1 MSGMSD
7 EDQENEKEADE
18 GESLEL
24 VEVDEDEE
32 IDELEVDEDDEL
44 DESDEVVEE
53 KVPEKG
59 AYLII
64 GQGDFS
70 TVMSNRGADDP
81 GDNTL
86 SAPHAI
92 CKFGDMLFVSDG
104 GNHRVLIWDQ
114 FPEEMGEPSNVVL
127 GQEDFA
133 DCLENRGLSTTLDE
147 MTSGLGDENLDGF
160 TISKAE
166 EDTLSM
172 PAGLSVIDGKLY
184 VVDSGNHRVARWN
197 GIPSDD
203 GEPPTLVMGQDNLE
217 QNEANRE
224 GLVGSGSLFFPTGIC
239 SGDDQHVFV
248 ADKDNHRVLIWK
260 KIPFSD
266 GWNADLCLG
275 QKDMD
280 ERDANR
286 GDFDNVLQDTL
297 SFPTGVFYDVEN
309 DKVFVVDQ
317 GNNRVLIW
325 NSLPRDNGQPAD
337 VVIGQKDFVSRSPNM
352 GKGENRADQGS
363 MYFPNDVVAGKTGFF
378 VSDSGNNRVLYWKEV
393 PTENG
398 QPADMVFGQS
408 NFHDNRHNRYTKA
421 NAATLNDPY
430 GLWLEEEENPDWVPL
445 EERPEKKPAEES
457 LDESSPEG
465 GVEEDNAD
473 EYIPEYLFK
482 LFIADRGN
490 SRVAVWNELPIMPEE
505 EDKEQD
511 DFIEI
516 EDANLLIGEDED
528 DDYLADEDDDQA
540 TPTEELPSV

>member
-1 MSGMSD
+1 MSD
-7 EDQENEKEADE
+7 EDQEHKEDLNEE
-18 GESLEL
+18 ESLEL
-24 VEVDEDEE
+24 VETNDEDEL
-32 IDELEVDEDDEL
+32 DELEVDESDEL
-44 DESDEVVEE
+44 DELDEVVDE
-53 KVPEKG
+53 KIPERG

-86 SAPHAI
+86 SAPQGV
-92 CKFGDMLFVSDG
+92 CKFGDMLFVSDA
-104 GNHRVLIWDQ
+104 GNHRVLVWDQ
-114 FPEEMGEPSNVVL
+114 FPEESGEPSNVVL

-172 PAGLSVIDGKLY
+172 PAGLCVIDGKLY

-217 QNEANRE
+217 ENEANRQ
-224 GLVGSGSLFFPTGIC
+224 GLVGSGSLFFPTGIS

-266 GWNADLCLG
+266 GWNADISLG
-275 QKDMD
+275 QLGMD

-286 GDFDNVLQDTL
+286 GDFENVQQDTM

-317 GNNRVLIW
+317 GNHRVLIW
-325 NSLPRDNGQPAD
+325 NSLPRDAGQPAD

-352 GKGENRADQGS
+352 GKGEARASQES

-378 VSDSGNNRVLYWKEV
+378 VTDTGNNRVLYWKEV

-398 QPADMVFGQS
+398 QPADMVLGQA
-408 NFHDNRHNRYTKA
+408 NFFDNRHNRNGQA
-421 NAATLNDPY
+421 NATTLNDPY
-430 GLWLEEEENPDWVPL
+430 GLWLEEEENPEWVPP
-445 EERPEKKPAEES
+445 EENALAETQEEET
-457 LDESSPEG
+457 LDESSSGEG
-465 GVEEDNAD
+465 EDTVEE
-473 EYIPEYLFK
+473 EIPEYLFK

-490 SRVAVWNELPIMPEE
+490 SRVTVWNELPVTSKE
-505 EDKEQD
+505 EDEHED
-511 DFIEI
+511 EGDYIER
-516 EDANLLIGEDED
+516 EDENLLIGDDDEEDED
-528 DDYLADEDDDQA
+528 DS
-540 TPTEELPSV
+540 PEELPSV

>member
-1 MSGMSD
+1 MPD
-7 EDQENEKEADE
+7 EDQENKEDLNE
-18 GESLEL
+18 EESLEL
-24 VEVDEDEE
+24 VKTNDEDEL
-32 IDELEVDEDDEL
+32 DELEVDESDEL
-44 DESDEVVEE
+44 DELDEVVVDE
-53 KVPEKG
+53 KIPERG

-86 SAPHAI
+86 SAPQGV
-92 CKFGDMLFVSDG
+92 CKFGDMLFVSDA
-104 GNHRVLIWDQ
+104 GNHRVLVWDQ
-114 FPEEMGEPSNVVL
+114 FPEESGEPSNVVL

-172 PAGLSVIDGKLY
+172 PAGLCVIDGKLY

-217 QNEANRE
+217 ENEANRQ
-224 GLVGSGSLFFPTGIC
+224 GLVGSGSLFFPTGVC

-266 GWNADLCLG
+266 GWNADISLG
-275 QKDMD
+275 QLGMD

-286 GDFDNVLQDTL
+286 GDFDNVQQDTM

-325 NSLPRDNGQPAD
+325 NSLPRDSGQPAD

-352 GKGENRADQGS
+352 GKGEGRASQES

-378 VSDSGNNRVLYWKEV
+378 VSDTGNNRVLYWKEI

-398 QPADMVFGQS
+398 QPADMVFGQA
-408 NFHDNRHNRYTKA
+408 NFFENRHNRSGQA
-421 NAATLNDPY
+421 NATTLNDPY
-430 GLWLEEEENPDWVPL
+430 GLWLEEEENPEWVPPEENAL
-445 EERPEKKPAEES
+445 EETQEEET
-457 LDESSPEG
+457 LDESSSGEEEEA
-465 GVEEDNAD
+465 VEE
-473 EYIPEYLFK
+473 EIPEYLFK

-490 SRVAVWNELPIMPEE
+490 SRVAVWNELPIPPTDESE
-505 EDKEQD
+505 GDEDD
-511 DFIEI
+511 HIEI
-516 EDANLLIGEDED
+516 EDPNLLIGDDDEEDEGD
-528 DDYLADEDDDQA
+528 S
-540 TPTEELPSV
+540 PEELPSV

>member
-1 MSGMSD
+1 MSD
-7 EDQENEKEADE
+7 EDQEHKEDSNEE
-18 GESLEL
+18 ESLEL
-24 VEVDEDEE
+24 VETDEEDEL
-32 IDELEVDEDDEL
+32 DELEVDESEEVDEL
-44 DESDEVVEE
+44 DEVVEE
-53 KVPEKG
+53 KAPEKG

-70 TVMSNRGADDP
+70 TIMSNRGADDP

-86 SAPHAI
+86 SAPQDI
-92 CKFGDMLFVSDG
+92 YKFGEMLFISDG
-104 GNHRVLIWDQ
+104 GNHRVLVWDQ
-114 FPEEMGEPSNVVL
+114 FPEENGEPSNVVL

-133 DCLENRGLSTTLDE
+133 DCLENRGFSTTLDE

-172 PAGLSVIDGKLY
+172 PAGLCVIDGKLY

-217 QNEANRE
+217 ENEANRQ
-224 GLVGSGSLFFPTGIC
+224 GLVGSGSLFFPAGIC

-286 GDFDNVLQDTL
+286 GDFDNVQQDTL
-297 SFPTGVFYDVEN
+297 SFPTGAFYDVEN

-363 MYFPNDVVAGKTGFF
+363 MYFPNDVVAGKTGLF

-408 NFHDNRHNRYTKA
+408 NFSDNKHNRYTKP
-421 NAATLNDPY
+421 NASTLNDPY

-445 EERPEKKPAEES
+445 EERAEKKPAEES

-465 GVEEDNAD
+465 GVEEDTTD

-490 SRVAVWNELPIMPEE
+490 SRVAVWNELPIMAEE
-505 EDKEQD
+505 EEKEQD
-511 DFIEI
+511 DFIEV

-528 DDYLADEDDDQA
+528 DDYLGDEDEDDQT
-540 TPTEELPSV
+540 TPPEELPSV

>member
-1 MSGMSD
+1 MSD
-7 EDQENEKEADE
+7 EDQEHKEDLNEE
-18 GESLEL
+18 ESLEL
-24 VEVDEDEE
+24 VETDEEDEL
-32 IDELEVDEDDEL
+32 DELEVDESDEL
-44 DESDEVVEE
+44 DELDEVVDE
-53 KVPEKG
+53 KIPERG

-86 SAPHAI
+86 SAPQGV
-92 CKFGDMLFVSDG
+92 CKFGDMLFVSDA
-104 GNHRVLIWDQ
+104 GNHRVLVWDQ
-114 FPEEMGEPSNVVL
+114 FPEESGEPSNVVL

-147 MTSGLGDENLDGF
+147 MTSGLGDENLEGF

-166 EDTLSM
+166 EDTFSM
-172 PAGLSVIDGKLY
+172 PAGLCVIDGKLY
-184 VVDSGNHRVARWN
+184 VVDSGNHRVARWS

-217 QNEANRE
+217 ENEANRQ

-266 GWNADLCLG
+266 GWNADISLG
-275 QKDMD
+275 QPGMD

-286 GDFDNVLQDTL
+286 GDFENVQQDTM

-325 NSLPRDNGQPAD
+325 NSLPRDAGQPAD

-352 GKGENRADQGS
+352 GKGEGRASQES
-363 MYFPNDVVAGKTGFF
+363 MYFPNSVVAGKTGFF
-378 VSDSGNNRVLYWKEV
+378 VSDTGNNRVLYWKEV

-408 NFHDNRHNRYTKA
+408 NFFDNRHNRNGQA
-421 NAATLNDPY
+421 NATTLNDPY
-430 GLWLEEEENPDWVPL
+430 GLWLEEEENPEWVPPEENAL
-445 EERPEKKPAEES
+445 EETQEETQEEET
-457 LDESSPEG
+457 LDESSSGEG
-465 GVEEDNAD
+465 AGEDTVEE
-473 EYIPEYLFK
+473 EIPEYLFK

-490 SRVAVWNELPIMPEE
+490 SRVAVWNELPIPLTHESE
-505 EDKEQD
+505 GGEGDH
-511 DFIEI
+511 IEI
-516 EDANLLIGEDED
+516 EDPNLLIGDDVEEDED
-528 DDYLADEDDDQA
+528 DA
-540 TPTEELPSV
+540 PEELPSV

>member
-1 MSGMSD
+1 MSD
-7 EDQENEKEADE
+7 EDQEHKEDSNEE
-18 GESLEL
+18 ESLEL
-24 VEVDEDEE
+24 VETDEEDEL
-32 IDELEVDEDDEL
+32 DELEVDESDEVDEL
-44 DESDEVVEE
+44 DEVVEE
-53 KVPEKG
+53 KAPEKG

-70 TVMSNRGADDP
+70 TIMSNRGADDP

-86 SAPHAI
+86 SAPQDI
-92 CKFGDMLFVSDG
+92 CRFGEMLFVSDG
-104 GNHRVLIWDQ
+104 GNHRVLVWDQ
-114 FPEEMGEPSNVVL
+114 FPEENGEPSNVVL

-172 PAGLSVIDGKLY
+172 PAGLCVIDGKLY

-217 QNEANRE
+217 ENEANRR
-224 GLVGSGSLFFPTGIC
+224 GLVGSGSLFFPAGIC

-266 GWNADLCLG
+266 GWNADISLG
-275 QKDMD
+275 QLGMD

-286 GDFDNVLQDTL
+286 GDFENVQQDTL

-317 GNNRVLIW
+317 GNHRVLIW
-325 NSLPRDNGQPAD
+325 NSLPRDTGQPAD

-352 GKGENRADQGS
+352 GKGENRASQDS
-363 MYFPNDVVAGKTGFF
+363 VYFPRDVIAGKTGLF
-378 VSDSGNNRVLYWKEV
+378 VSDSGNNRVLYWKEI

-398 QPADMVFGQS
+398 QPADMVFGQT
-408 NFHDNRHNRYTKA
+408 NFYDNRHNRNGQA
-421 NAATLNDPY
+421 NASTLNDPY
-430 GLWLEEEENPDWVPL
+430 GLWLEEEENPEWTP
-445 EERPEKKPAEES
+445 PEES
-457 LDESSPEG
+457 ALEKTQEEEILDESSPEEG
-465 GVEEDNAD
+465 AEEDAVEE
-473 EYIPEYLFK
+473 EIPEYLFK

-490 SRVAVWNELPIMPEE
+490 SRVAVWNELPVPSKE
-505 EDKEQD
+505 EDEHED
-511 DFIEI
+511 DEIEI
-516 EDANLLIGEDED
+516 EDPNLLIGEDED
-528 DDYLADEDDDQA
+528 DYSVDEEDS
-540 TPTEELPSV
+540 PPEELPSV

>member
-1 MSGMSD
+1 MSD
-7 EDQENEKEADE
+7 EDQEHKEDLNEE
-18 GESLEL
+18 ESLEL
-24 VEVDEDEE
+24 VETDEEDEL
-32 IDELEVDEDDEL
+32 DELEVDESDEL
-44 DESDEVVEE
+44 DELDEVVDE
-53 KVPEKG
+53 KIPERG

-70 TVMSNRGADDP
+70 TIMSNRGADDP

-86 SAPHAI
+86 SAPQGV
-92 CKFGDMLFVSDG
+92 CKFGDMLFVSDA
-104 GNHRVLIWDQ
+104 GNHRVLVWDQ
-114 FPEEMGEPSNVVL
+114 FPEESGEPSNVVL

-172 PAGLSVIDGKLY
+172 PAGLCVIDGKLY

-217 QNEANRE
+217 ENEANRQ
-224 GLVGSGSLFFPTGIC
+224 GLVGSGSLFFPTGIS

-266 GWNADLCLG
+266 GWNADISLG
-275 QKDMD
+275 QPGMD

-286 GDFDNVLQDTL
+286 GDFENVQQDTM

-325 NSLPRDNGQPAD
+325 NSLPRDAGQPAD

-352 GKGENRADQGS
+352 GKGAERASQES

-378 VSDSGNNRVLYWKEV
+378 VSDTGNNRVLYWKEV

-398 QPADMVFGQS
+398 QPADMVLGQA
-408 NFHDNRHNRYTKA
+408 NFFDNRHNRNGQADAT
-421 NAATLNDPY
+421 TLNDPY
-430 GLWLEEEENPDWVPL
+430 GLWLEEEENPEWVPPEENAL
-445 EERPEKKPAEES
+445 EETQEEET
-457 LDESSPEG
+457 LDESSSGEG
-465 GVEEDNAD
+465 EDTVEE
-473 EYIPEYLFK
+473 EIPEYLFK

-490 SRVAVWNELPIMPEE
+490 SRVAVWNELPIPPTDESE
-505 EDKEQD
+505 GDEDDQ
-511 DFIEI
+511 IEI
-516 EDANLLIGEDED
+516 EDPNLLIGDDDEEDED
-528 DDYLADEDDDQA
+528 DS
-540 TPTEELPSV
+540 PEELPSV

>member
-1 MSGMSD
+1 MSD
-7 EDQENEKEADE
+7 EDQEHKEDSDE
-18 GESLEL
+18 DESLEL
-24 VEVDEDEE
+24 VETDEEDEL
-32 IDELEVDEDDEL
+32 DELEVDESDEVDEL
-44 DESDEVVEE
+44 DEVVEE
-53 KVPEKG
+53 KAPEKG

-64 GQGDFS
+64 GQGEFS

-86 SAPHAI
+86 SAPQDV
-92 CKFGDMLFVSDG
+92 CKFGEMLFVSDG
-104 GNHRVLIWDQ
+104 GNHRVLVWDQ
-114 FPEEMGEPSNVVL
+114 FPEENGEPSNVVL

-133 DCLENRGLSTTLDE
+133 DCMENRGLSTTLDE

-172 PAGLSVIDGKLY
+172 PAGLCVIDGKLY

-217 QNEANRE
+217 ENEANRR
-224 GLVGSGSLFFPTGIC
+224 GLVGSGSLFFPAGIC

-266 GWNADLCLG
+266 GWNADISLG
-275 QKDMD
+275 QPGMD

-286 GDFDNVLQDTL
+286 GDFENVQQDTL

-325 NSLPRDNGQPAD
+325 NSLPRDTGQPAD

-352 GKGENRADQGS
+352 GKGENRASQDS
-363 MYFPNDVVAGKTGFF
+363 MYFPRDVIAGKTGLF
-378 VSDSGNNRVLYWKEV
+378 VSDSGNNRVLYWKEI
-393 PTENG
+393 PAENG
-398 QPADMVFGQS
+398 QPADMVFGQA
-408 NFHDNRHNRYTKA
+408 NFFDNRYNRNGTA
-421 NAATLNDPY
+421 NASTLNDPY
-430 GLWLEEEENPDWVPL
+430 GLLLEEEENPEWTP
-445 EERPEKKPAEES
+445 PEES
-457 LDESSPEG
+457 ALEKTQEEETLDESSPGEDS
-465 GVEEDNAD
+465 EEDTA
-473 EYIPEYLFK
+473 EEEIPEYLFK

-490 SRVAVWNELPIMPEE
+490 SRVAVWNELPVPSKE
-505 EDKEQD
+505 EDEYED
-511 DFIEI
+511 DQIEI
-516 EDANLLIGEDED
+516 EDPNLLIGEDED
-528 DDYLADEDDDQA
+528 DYSVDEEDEDGS
-540 TPTEELPSV
+540 PEELPSA

>member
-1 MSGMSD
+1 MSD
-7 EDQENEKEADE
+7 EDQEHKEDSNEE
-18 GESLEL
+18 ESLEL
-24 VEVDEDEE
+24 VETDEEDEL
-32 IDELEVDEDDEL
+32 DELEVDESDEVDEL
-44 DESDEVVEE
+44 EVVEE
-53 KVPEKG
+53 KAPEKG

-86 SAPHAI
+86 SAPQDI
-92 CKFGDMLFVSDG
+92 CRFGEMLFVSDG
-104 GNHRVLIWDQ
+104 GNHRVLVWDQ
-114 FPEEMGEPSNVVL
+114 FPEENGEPSNVVL

-172 PAGLSVIDGKLY
+172 PAGLCVIDGKLY

-217 QNEANRE
+217 ENEANRQ
-224 GLVGSGSLFFPTGIC
+224 GLVGSGSLFFPAGIC

-266 GWNADLCLG
+266 GWNADISLG
-275 QKDMD
+275 QLGMD

-286 GDFDNVLQDTL
+286 GDFENVQQDTL

-325 NSLPRDNGQPAD
+325 NSLPRDTGQPAD

-352 GKGENRADQGS
+352 GKGENRASQDS
-363 MYFPNDVVAGKTGFF
+363 MYFPRDVVLGKTGLF
-378 VSDSGNNRVLYWKEV
+378 VSDSGNNRVLYWKEI
-393 PTENG
+393 PAENG
-398 QPADMVFGQS
+398 QPADMVLGQA
-408 NFHDNRHNRYTKA
+408 NFFDNRYNRNGTA
-421 NAATLNDPY
+421 NASTLNDPY
-430 GLWLEEEENPDWVPL
+430 GLWLEEEENPEWTPPEEGAL
-445 EERPEKKPAEES
+445 EKTQEEET
-457 LDESSPEG
+457 LDESSPGEDA
-465 GVEEDNAD
+465 EEDTAGA
-473 EYIPEYLFK
+473 EEATAEEEIPEYLFK

-490 SRVAVWNELPIMPEE
+490 SRVAVWNELPVSSTE
-505 EDKEQD
+505 EDEHED
-511 DFIEI
+511 DEIEI
-516 EDANLLIGEDED
+516 EDPNLLIGEDED
-528 DDYLADEDDDQA
+528 DYSVDEEDS
-540 TPTEELPSV
+540 PPEELPSV